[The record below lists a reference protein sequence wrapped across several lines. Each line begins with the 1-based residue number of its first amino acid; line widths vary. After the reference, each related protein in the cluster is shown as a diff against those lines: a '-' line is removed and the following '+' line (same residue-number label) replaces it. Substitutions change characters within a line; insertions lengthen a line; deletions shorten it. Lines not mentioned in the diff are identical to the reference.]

1 MSKLLSIIVPIYN
14 EENLIP
20 LSLPAIMKV
29 AVNKEVIVIDD
40 GSSDNSFLI
49 LQELQKKYN
58 FTLLKQEKNRGK
70 GEAVKRGLEEIKGD
84 YFIIC
89 DADLEY
95 NPQEI
100 NKLYQ
105 LARAHEHGNI
115 AIYGSRF
122 MKKKKIGLH
131 YLANAFLT
139 KTTNLLFKSHLTDME
154 TCYKLIP
161 SKALEKIK
169 LNGKRFEIEPE
180 ITAKLLKNNYKIIET
195 PISYQRRGYKD
206 GKKISPYDGLLAI
219 KCLLQEK
226 FNQ

>member
-20 LSLPAIMKV
+20 ISLPAIMQV
-29 AVNKEVIVIDD
+29 QINKEVIAIDD

-49 LQELQKKYN
+49 LQELQKKYD
-58 FTLLKQEKNRGK
+58 FVLLKQEKNMGK

-105 LARAHEHGNI
+105 LAKTHEHEDV

-122 MKKKKIGLH
+122 MKNKKIDLH

-195 PISYQRRGYKD
+195 PISYKKRSYQE
-206 GKKISPYDGLLAI
+206 GKK
-219 KCLLQEK
+219 
-226 FNQ
+226 N